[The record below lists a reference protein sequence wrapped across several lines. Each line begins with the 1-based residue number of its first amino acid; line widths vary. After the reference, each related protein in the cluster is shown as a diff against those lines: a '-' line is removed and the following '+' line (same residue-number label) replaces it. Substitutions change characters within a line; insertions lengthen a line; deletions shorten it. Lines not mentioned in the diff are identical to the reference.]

1 MTAPTTAVVI
11 ADPREPLCLIG
22 EPPEDVR
29 ELEASLRVLA
39 EA

>member
-1 MTAPTTAVVI
+1 MTAPPAAVVV
-11 ADPREPLCLIG
+11 ADPSEPLRLIG

>member
-1 MTAPTTAVVI
+1 MTAPTAAVLV
-11 ADPREPLCLIG
+11 ADPSEPLRLIG

-29 ELEASLRVLA
+29 ELEASPRALA